1 MRPRIKKSSTTIDER
16 LWSKKVEIATI
27 YMNNYNYSFKQ
38 ALNRLN
44 FEIELDKLNK
54 ITI

>member
-1 MRPRIKKSSTTIDER
+1 MRPRIKKSVTTINER
-16 LWSKKVEIATI
+16 LWSKKVELATI
-27 YMNNYNYSFKQ
+27 YMNEHNYSFKQ

-54 ITI
+54 IIN